1 MLIFQSLFELPL
13 AVYSLAGTVAVMIG
27 AVSFMGSCV
36 WAPQGHLCREAL
48 GYPVHASASNLS
60 GISQCIG
67 FRELGYA
74 PLRTTQAA
82 FSSGMARQ
90 HVYVYNGPCMWINCL
105 SLLFMCFVLYS
116 STFDLCLF
124 CMSVSICFSV
134 LPIWFLY
141 WVVRGRGELGIIV
154 CSCQTPPGAP
164 YINSHC
170 TRTQPSVFTHRV

>member
-60 GISQCIG
+60 GISQCIE

-74 PLRTTQAA
+74 PLRTTQQPSAQA
-82 FSSGMARQ
+82 WHDNMCMCTMG
-90 HVYVYNGPCMWINCL
+90 HVCELIVFLFCL
-105 SLLFMCFVLYS
+105 CVLSCILLLLTCVCS
-116 STFDLCLF
+116 ACLCLF
-124 CMSVSICFSV
+124 V
-134 LPIWFLY
+134 FLFCLS
-141 WVVRGRGELGIIV
+141 GFCIEL
-154 CSCQTPPGAP
+154 
-164 YINSHC
+164 
-170 TRTQPSVFTHRV
+170 